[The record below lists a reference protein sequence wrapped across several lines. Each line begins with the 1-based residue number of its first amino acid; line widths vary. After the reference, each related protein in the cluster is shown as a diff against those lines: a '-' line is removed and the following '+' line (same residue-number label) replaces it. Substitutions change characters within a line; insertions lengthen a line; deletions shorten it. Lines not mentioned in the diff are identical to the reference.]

1 MMIIILKNIKTDK
14 ELISLLN
21 SNNTGIT
28 IALLDISDN
37 IHGTVVLNNNPLR
50 Y

>member
-1 MMIIILKNIKTDK
+1 MIIILKKNKTDK

-21 SNNTGIT
+21 SYNTGIT
-28 IALLDISDN
+28 IVLLEISDN